1 MMLDDDDDDDDR
13 DRIAQCSVQLANPVF
28 AGCGNQEID
37 HNMLR
42 YPEGL
47 KSATPSELYIKIRN
61 NMKLDLHIIMRD

>member
-1 MMLDDDDDDDDR
+1 MLDDDDDDDADDDDDNR
-13 DRIAQCSVQLANPVF
+13 DHIAWKAASA
-28 AGCGNQEID
+28 NQEID

-42 YPEGL
+42 YPEGI